1 MTFHF
6 PYIQIL
12 NLKEREKEQALLE
25 LGQIERKKEAI
36 LMEYRT
42 VDLERSE
49 LLDRMEDAEGTAS
62 IADIQQRNDY
72 LTILNSKIGS
82 LKNQLAQ
89 VETEIANQ
97 KAHLLAKQQEEKTWL
112 HLRENLWEK
121 YMQKQ
126 KKAEQETMDEMAAI
140 RHFHQN
146 FSI

>member
-97 KAHLLAKQQEEKTWL
+97 KAQLLAKQQEEKTWL

-121 YMQKQ
+121 YVQKQ

>member
-97 KAHLLAKQQEEKTWL
+97 KAQLLAKQQEEKTWL